1 MNQKLLQG
9 FTVLSALLFS
19 SWVVAAPTAPTPP
32 PVSYKTDV
40 TPIIH
45 DYCLSCHEP
54 SGKGFEKSGLDMR
67 TYASLM
73 KGTKFGAIVK
83 PGDSFTSILIQVVE
97 GRVHASIKMP
107 FGMEG
112 GLSKDKIS
120 VLKKW
125 VDQGAKD
132 N

>member
-1 MNQKLLQG
+1 MKRFQSIV
-9 FTVLSALLFS
+9 VLSLLMMS
-19 SWVVAAPTAPTPP
+19 SWAVAAPQTPTP

-54 SGKGFEKSGLDMR
+54 GGKGFEKSGLDMR

-107 FGMEG
+107 YGMSG
-112 GLSKDKIS
+112 GLAKDKIG

>member
-1 MNQKLLQG
+1 
-9 FTVLSALLFS
+9 
-19 SWVVAAPTAPTPP
+19 
-32 PVSYKTDV
+32 
-40 TPIIH
+40 
-45 DYCLSCHEP
+45 
-54 SGKGFEKSGLDMR
+54 
-67 TYASLM
+67 M

-107 FGMEG
+107 YGMAG
-112 GLSKDKIS
+112 GLAKDKIS

>member
-1 MNQKLLQG
+1 MKRFQSIV
-9 FTVLSALLFS
+9 VLSLLMMS
-19 SWVVAAPTAPTPP
+19 SWVVAAPKTPTP

-54 SGKGFEKSGLDMR
+54 GGKGFEKSGLDMR

-107 FGMEG
+107 YGMSG
-112 GLSKDKIS
+112 GLAKDKIG

>member
-1 MNQKLLQG
+1 MKRLQ
-9 FTVLSALLFS
+9 FITVLSMLMVS
-19 SWVVAAPTAPTPP
+19 SWAVAAPKTPTPP
-32 PVSYKTDV
+32 PVSFKTDV

-73 KGTKFGAIVK
+73 KGTKFGTIIK
-83 PGDSFTSILIQVVE
+83 PGDSFSSILIQVIE

-107 FGMEG
+107 YGMSG
-112 GLSKDKIS
+112 GLGKDKIS

>member
-1 MNQKLLQG
+1 MKQKFFQGIVAVSVLLG
-9 FTVLSALLFS
+9 ATTAF
-19 SWVVAAPTAPTPP
+19 AASKVTD
-32 PVSYKTDV
+32 VSYKKDV

-54 SGKGFEKSGLDMR
+54 GGQGFDKSGLDMR
-67 TYASLM
+67 TYSSLM
-73 KGTKFGAIVK
+73 KGTQFGSIIK
-83 PGDSFTSILIQVVE
+83 PGDSFSSILIQVIE

-107 FGMEG
+107 YGMSG
-112 GLSKDKIS
+112 GLAKEKIG